1 MFKKS
6 LQLIISFTS
15 QLKHVG
21 SNMCRPRC
29 QNGIDTSQFPRD
41 LSLCLA
47 GSATPVECSQTPVKE
62 QFACSYLC
70 CCLLFNT
77 QLTEMKSITQ
87 QVVLAQMK
95 DKFFFWIGQISET
108 HKILMMKAL
117 GIRYIPD
124 HRFLLTVKHSQFKPL
139 FFFCK
144 IPIKNDMKGK

>member
-1 MFKKS
+1 
-6 LQLIISFTS
+6 
-15 QLKHVG
+15 
-21 SNMCRPRC
+21 
-29 QNGIDTSQFPRD
+29 
-41 LSLCLA
+41 
-47 GSATPVECSQTPVKE
+47 
-62 QFACSYLC
+62 
-70 CCLLFNT
+70 
-77 QLTEMKSITQ
+77 MKSITQ